1 MLLRNV
7 VFFFDFLK
15 IMGTGSGVEMKT
27 KQFEEM
33 TRSVACECFKTIIK
47 AWKIPEELRHISL

>member
-1 MLLRNV
+1 MS
-7 VFFFDFLK
+7 FFFDFLK
-15 IMGTGSGVEMKT
+15 IMGTESGVEMKT